1 LPARSALVTGYLLPG
16 GTHQIF
22 VTGNYNDAQGNGIA
36 FGGFCF
42 SSNGTKGSRLNLP
55 LTQL

>member
-36 FGGFCF
+36 FGGFYACIAVIETGF
-42 SSNGTKGSRLNLP
+42 DVELP
-55 LTQL
+55 